1 MSEIKKTT
9 EYMDFESFF
18 TTNLKDADPD
28 LYDSLLSEFKS
39 LKLCPSALLITLEEN
54 PYAVPHLKGLISG

>member
-28 LYDSLLSEFKS
+28 LYDSLLSEFKRQQ
-39 LKLCPSALLITLEEN
+39 LH
-54 PYAVPHLKGLISG
+54 PYHTKPKRLGTT